1 MIRKSILL
9 FITTTCTLPAQAN
22 YLGVFANISINYLDW
37 TTHTTHKT
45 GQTSHKDDFAYLE
58 LEGGAHF
65 SWGEF
70 YGFFDLENPFNNRQ
84 TQPGDNQRYTVKGT
98 SRIYLADSGLNLYGH
113 VYGTWSLPGK
123 EYGGNFHEVNT
134 LYGIGYNTQLADIW
148 FKPFIALHYVDQTYY
163 SGNNG
168 YVVGWV
174 AGYDFNLVNQK
185 FSITNWH
192 EMEFDRNK
200 RYGNGGKNGFNG
212 AVAIWWHPTASITTG
227 IQYRY
232 AYKKLGENFLQDG
245 VIYSLKYNF

>member
-22 YLGVFANISINYLDW
+22 YLGGFANISINYLDW

-163 SGNNG
+163 
-168 YVVGWV
+168 
-174 AGYDFNLVNQK
+174 
-185 FSITNWH
+185 
-192 EMEFDRNK
+192 
-200 RYGNGGKNGFNG
+200 
-212 AVAIWWHPTASITTG
+212 
-227 IQYRY
+227 
-232 AYKKLGENFLQDG
+232 
-245 VIYSLKYNF
+245 